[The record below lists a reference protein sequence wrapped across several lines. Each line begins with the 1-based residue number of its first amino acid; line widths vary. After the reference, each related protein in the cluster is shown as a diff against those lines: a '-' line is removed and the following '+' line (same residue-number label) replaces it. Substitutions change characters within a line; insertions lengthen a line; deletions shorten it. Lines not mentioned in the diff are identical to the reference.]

1 LPPLQIARAVA
12 NMIETGTPGQNYFIW
27 AMSIGATTLGTDSGA
42 FFILSQYAAQEGP
55 RAADVQ
61 PYLLR
66 AKQKDPK
73 LSGDAGMKKLVM
85 SLATDPLV
93 VRIADTYLDEGWWKP
108 ALAVAARLG
117 VKTPLGVAVI
127 FDTRLEG
134 PGLEDQ
140 IVNKVTGSFDGG
152 TPSAGVSEQN
162 WIRAMVKARR
172 DPARTQLQKLI
183 DDDNWDLA
191 KPITIHGQPLIAKWV
206 TQP

>member
-1 LPPLQIARAVA
+1 
-12 NMIETGTPGQNYFIW
+12 
-27 AMSIGATTLGTDSGA
+27 
-42 FFILSQYAAQEGP
+42 
-55 RAADVQ
+55 
-61 PYLLR
+61 
-66 AKQKDPK
+66 
-73 LSGDAGMKKLVM
+73 M

-108 ALAVAARLG
+108 SLVVAARLG

-140 IVNKVTGSFDGG
+140 IVNKVTGTFDGG
-152 TPSAGVSEQN
+152 TPSAGVPEQD
-162 WIRAMVKARR
+162 WIKAMVKARR

-183 DDDNWDLA
+183 DDDNWDLT
-191 KPITIHGQPLIAKWV
+191 KPITIRGQPLIMKWV